1 MERLNGKTTEVAAR
15 WVRKIGLAAM
25 DKWPPDCA
33 GAVFQAQRPAR
44 PEGKG
49 AEPQAGKKARL

>member
-25 DKWPPDCA
+25 DKWPPDCW
-33 GAVFQAQRPAR
+33 GPFYQPQRPAR
-44 PEGKG
+44 PEGG
-49 AEPQAGKKARL
+49 QAEPQAGKKARL